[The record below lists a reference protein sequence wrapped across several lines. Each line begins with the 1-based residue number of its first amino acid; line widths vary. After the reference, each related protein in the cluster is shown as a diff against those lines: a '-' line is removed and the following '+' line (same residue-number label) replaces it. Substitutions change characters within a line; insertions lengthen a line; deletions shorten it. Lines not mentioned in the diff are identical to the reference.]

1 MPATASHTLPI
12 NSHLGTRI
20 SGIYSSIKRHT
31 SKPARPYVVLNC
43 LNMTSGF
50 SRFTATFRTLPGGM
64 PITPGNASSAAIF
77 IFAFPRVSRRDFLR
91 FFTFPG

>member
-43 LNMTSGF
+43 L
-50 SRFTATFRTLPGGM
+50 
-64 PITPGNASSAAIF
+64 I
-77 IFAFPRVSRRDFLR
+77 
-91 FFTFPG
+91 